1 MAEQWP
7 SFFLVTRA
15 QREHL
20 ERRYVR
26 YCMDM
31 KRSMGQFMYRIV
43 TLSNRS
49 IVVYKISVFV
59 LATIFH
65 LPARAESSGK
75 DIVRVDRKE
84 TPTERAQYPSEMVVK
99 DNSTFDGS
107 YMHKSEYKSADR
119 KFTVAL
125 WESGPGILK
134 TDAYPHDE
142 YCLVLGGHLTITN
155 RNGSRE
161 EFGPGDTFVIPKGWA
176 GTWNMTT
183 RFKKQYVAV
192 EETQKSAGR

>member
-1 MAEQWP
+1 MNKIII
-7 SFFLVTRA
+7 FV
-15 QREHL
+15 
-20 ERRYVR
+20 V
-26 YCMDM
+26 
-31 KRSMGQFMYRIV
+31 
-43 TLSNRS
+43 RS
-49 IVVYKISVFV
+49 IVASTISAFV
-59 LATIFH
+59 LATVFH
-65 LPARAESSGK
+65 FPARAEGSGK
-75 DIVRVDRKE
+75 EIVRVNHKE

-99 DNSTFDGS
+99 DNSPFDGT
-107 YMHKSEYKSADR
+107 YMHKNGYRSADR

-142 YCLVLGGHLTITN
+142 YCLVLEGHLTITN

-183 RFKKQYVAV
+183 RVKKQYVAF
-192 EETQKSAGR
+192 EETHDTTMR